1 MPILNIQLSSTGLAG
16 VKPQWDYIQT
26 NDTVAEVLTVG
37 YLNHS
42 VDHGY
47 SFNQGDLVA
56 VGTQATPTARVRSAI
71 YQVDHNGINWNL
83 VPLESSPLL
92 VMAQYT
98 TVGGAAAEAI
108 TISGVQATDLAFVQV
123 VDNGTANVTVLQAAC
138 TANTLTVTFSGN
150 PGADCIINYQIM
162 RP

>member
-56 VGTQATPTARVRSAI
+56 VGT
-71 YQVDHNGINWNL
+71 L
-83 VPLESSPLL
+83 PLKQLPLL
-92 VMAQYT
+92 AYKPL
-98 TVGGAAAEAI
+98 I
-108 TISGVQATDLAFVQV
+108 WPSSKW
-123 VDNGTANVTVLQAAC
+123 
-138 TANTLTVTFSGN
+138 LTMEHQT
-150 PGADCIINYQIM
+150 
-162 RP
+162 

>member
-1 MPILNIQLSSTGLAG
+1 MAILNIQLSSTGLSG

-26 NDTVAEVLTVG
+26 NNTVAEVLTVG

-42 VDHGY
+42 VDAGY

-56 VGTQATPTARVRSAI
+56 VSTQATPTSRVRSAI
-71 YQVDHNGINWNL
+71 YQIDHNGTNWSL
-83 VPLESSPLL
+83 IPLESSPLL

-98 TVGGAAAEAI
+98 TTGGAVGEAI
-108 TISGVQATDLAFVQV
+108 TITGLLATDLADVQM
-123 VDNGTANVTVLQAAC
+123 VDNGTNNVTVLQVAC
-138 TANTLTVTFSGN
+138 TANTLTVTFSSN
-150 PGADCIINYQIM
+150 PGADTIINYWIY